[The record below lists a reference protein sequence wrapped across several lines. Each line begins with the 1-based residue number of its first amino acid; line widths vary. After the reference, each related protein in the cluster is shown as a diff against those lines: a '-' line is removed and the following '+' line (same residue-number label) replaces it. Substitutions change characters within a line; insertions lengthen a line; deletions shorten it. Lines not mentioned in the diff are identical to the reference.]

1 MRSKRTVTALC
12 TMAEEG
18 FPGLDPR
25 IVRRQYERAA
35 ACYDEFSFL
44 QQEVGE
50 RLIARL
56 NYLKLAPSVIVDLGA
71 GTGAAVPALEARF
84 PKANLLLVD
93 HSPAMLRYAA
103 RRRRRWFSRTTL
115 LCADAAHTGL
125 ADASVDMVHSNLLL
139 HWLEDLPATLA
150 ECRRILKPGGLLLF
164 STVGPETL
172 TEVRRAWSSL
182 DDHPH
187 VHLFLDMHDV
197 GDAVIRAGFAAP
209 VMERENL
216 TVTYRAP
223 EDLVRDL
230 RATGARNAHPGRT
243 RTLRGRSYREALFR
257 ALEAGR
263 HGGTLSVSYEIVAG
277 HAWAPTAG
285 ARPQDGSTV
294 AAFPLNQLK
303 RRTP

>member
-1 MRSKRTVTALC
+1 MPEEDFPSLDVC
-12 TMAEEG
+12 T
-18 FPGLDPR
+18 
-25 IVRRQYERAA
+25 VRRQFERAA
-35 ACYDEFSFL
+35 IRYDDFAFL
-44 QQEVGE
+44 QREVGA

-56 NYLKLAPSVIVDLGA
+56 QYLKLTPHCIVDLGA
-71 GTGAAVPALEARF
+71 GTGAAAPLLEARF
-84 PKANLLLVD
+84 PKANLILID
-93 HSPAMLRYAA
+93 HSRAMLQQAA
-103 RRRRRWFSRTTL
+103 RRRRRWFSRTSL
-115 LCADAAHTGL
+115 LCADAARTGL
-125 ADASVDMVHSNLLL
+125 PDASVDMIHSNLLL
-139 HWLEDLPATLA
+139 HWLDDLPATLA

-172 TEVRRAWSSL
+172 TELRRAWTRL
-182 DDHPH
+182 DEDPH

-197 GDAVIRAGFAAP
+197 GDAVIRAGFASP

-216 TVTYRAP
+216 TVTYRTP
-223 EDLVRDL
+223 EDLIRDL

-243 RTLRGRSYREALFR
+243 RTLRGRSHRQALFK

-263 HGGTLSVSYEIVAG
+263 REGVLSVSYEIVAG

>member
-1 MRSKRTVTALC
+1 
-12 TMAEEG
+12 MAEQD
-18 FPGLDPR
+18 FPSLNSRG
-25 IVRRQYERAA
+25 IRRQFERAA
-35 ACYDEFSFL
+35 ARYDEFAFL
-44 QQEVGE
+44 QREVGG
-50 RLIARL
+50 RLLARL
-56 NYLKLAPSVIVDLGA
+56 EYLKIAPSCIVDLGA
-71 GTGAAVPALEARF
+71 GTGAAGPLLETRF
-84 PKANLLLVD
+84 PKAKLIQVD
-93 HSPAMLRYAA
+93 HSPAMLQQAA

-125 ADASVDMVHSNLLL
+125 ADASVDMIHSNLLF
-139 HWLEDLPATLA
+139 HWLEDLSGTLA

-172 TEVRRAWSSL
+172 LELRRAWASL

-216 TVTYRAP
+216 TVTYRQT
-223 EDLVRDL
+223 EDLLRDL
-230 RATGARNAHPGRT
+230 RGTGARNAHPART
-243 RTLRGRSYREALFR
+243 RTLRGRSYKNALFN
-257 ALEAGR
+257 ALEGGR
-263 HGGTLSVSYEIVAG
+263 RDGVLSVSYEIVAG
-277 HAWAPTAG
+277 HAWAPIAG

-303 RRTP
+303 RRAP